1 MATKGPLT
9 PADAH
14 VKGLAPRGAD
24 RMSSNRRSLFRLIQP
39 SIDTAE
45 NLGEEIVAGSFTE
58 LHSGHRDWE
67 DYYRCR
73 WEYDKMVRSTHGCN
87 CTGSCSWH
95 VFVKN
100 GIVAW
105 DALAVDYPE
114 AGGESPDYE
123 PRGCPRGA
131 STSWY
136 IYSPVRVKYPY
147 VRSMLLKYWREA
159 LKAYGDPVEAWRSI
173 VENPERRAKYQAAR
187 GKGGLVRSSWDE
199 AGMIVAASLVYTI
212 KKYGP
217 DRIFGFTPIP
227 GMSQVG
233 FASGSRFLT
242 LIGAPVLSFYDW
254 YADLPPAS
262 PQIWGDQ
269 TDVPASGDWFNATY
283 MIVWG
288 TNLPQTRSADA
299 HFYSEARY
307 RGAKVTAIAPDY
319 SEYVKFADTWLP
331 ARAGHDGALAMA
343 MTFVVLKEF
352 YVDRQVPR
360 FVEYVKTYTD
370 LPFAVVLR
378 TAGEANVSGRFLR
391 ASDLGLKTENADCKL
406 AVFDTNQSKFVIPN
420 GTAGSRWEKDSGKW
434 NLKLEDSIS
443 GEPIDPLLSYAD
455 SDEWA
460 PVAFPVFC
468 EESPRLKLGAVP
480 VKRVRVEGGDLLVTT
495 VFDLM
500 MANTGVDRRP
510 TLSEAARRA
519 LDDPIFGQVA
529 WISDYDDPRPF
540 TPAWQELITGVRRDD
555 AIRVAREF
563 ADNAERT
570 NGRSMIFLGSGTN
583 HWYHSD
589 STYRCILNLVH
600 LCACEGVNGG
610 GWAHYV
616 GQERVWPYGGWS
628 TLATASDWVAAPRA
642 QNGTSFYYFASDIW
656 RYENIPPQAIMSP
669 LYAGAARAH
678 IADYNVVAARLGW
691 MPFYPQFDRNSLDLC
706 DEAAAAGAKT
716 EAEIVAYAVDQ
727 LKSGRIRMAAEDPD
741 APENVPRVLIM
752 WRANVLGA
760 SAKGH
765 EYFLKHLLGTHSAVL
780 QPEHTAMR
788 PKELLVR
795 NPAPEGKLDLL
806 VTSDF
811 RMTTSTLYSDVILP
825 AATWYEMHDINTT
838 DLHPF
843 VHPFNPAVDPLW
855 ESKTN
860 WDTFKA
866 ISEYFAA
873 LAATHLGKR
882 RDLVARPMMK
892 DVPSEIAQPLGVV
905 RDWRKGETEPIPGK
919 TMPSLEVVERDYGH
933 VHLMQTALG
942 RRVLE
947 KGVHAKGVTWDVSR
961 QYEELK
967 KRLGEASRT
976 GLTAG
981 MPSLAS
987 DRHAVETILAIAPE
1001 TDGRASVSAWEHLGK
1016 RTGLPLARFG
1026 PPNESQRTTF
1036 DDITARPRRVI
1047 QSPVWTGFVSKERN
1061 YSPFTVNIEEKVPFR
1076 TLSGRAHFYLD
1087 HQWMHEFGDS
1097 VPTYRPP
1104 LELAALG
1111 TASTP
1116 GIDRTRPE
1124 VVLRYITPHSK
1135 WSINSTFADTD
1146 MMTTLFRGGQ
1156 AVWVNDE
1163 DAAMVGVKDGDW
1175 IECFNANGMVVAR
1188 AIASPRLPR
1197 GIAFMYHAQE
1207 RYLNV
1212 PISNIT
1218 GQRAGPHN
1226 SVTRIYIKPTQ
1237 LIGAYAQLSFY
1248 PNYYGPIGCQRDEV
1262 IVMRKALEVSFD
1274 ER

>member
-1 MATKGPLT
+1 MA
-9 PADAH
+9 AY
-14 VKGLAPRGAD
+14 
-24 RMSSNRRSLFRLIQP
+24 RRSLFRLLKP
-39 SIDTAE
+39 SAATAE
-45 NLGEEIVAGSFTE
+45 NLSEGTDAGSFTE
-58 LHSGHRDWE
+58 LHLGHRDWE
-67 DYYRCR
+67 DYYRRR
-73 WEYDKMVRSTHGCN
+73 WQHDKVVRSTHGCN

-95 VFVKN
+95 VFVKD

-114 AGGESPDYE
+114 AGGEAPDYE

-136 IYSPVRVKYPY
+136 IYSPVRIKYPY
-147 VRSMLLKYWREA
+147 VRSALLRLWREA
-159 LKAYGDPVEAWRSI
+159 LAVNSDPVLAWRSI
-173 VENPERRAKYQAAR
+173 VEDPQRRAAYVTAR

-199 AGMIVAASLVYTI
+199 AGTIVAASLVYTI

-233 FASGSRFLT
+233 FAAGTRFLT
-242 LIGAPVLSFYDW
+242 LLGAPILSFYDW

-269 TDVPASGDWFNATY
+269 TDVPVSSDWFNATY

-299 HFYSEARY
+299 HFYAEARY
-307 RGAKVTAIAPDY
+307 RGAKVTAVAPDY

-331 ARAGHDGALAMA
+331 CDAGHDGALAMA

-352 YVDRQVPR
+352 YLDRQVPR
-360 FVEYVKTYTD
+360 FIEYVKTYTD
-370 LPFAVVLR
+370 LPFAVVLKR
-378 TAGEANVSGRFLR
+378 AGDAYISDRFLR
-391 ASDLGLKTENADCKL
+391 ASDLGIKTENAECKL
-406 AVFDTNQSKFVIPN
+406 AVFDTRRSKFVVPN
-420 GTAGSRWEKDSGKW
+420 GTIGSRWDKGNKW

-443 GEPIDPLLSYAD
+443 GSVIEPELSCAD
-455 SDEWA
+455 SAEWV
-460 PVAFPVFC
+460 PVSFPVFH
-468 EESPRLKLGAVP
+468 EETPRTKLGAVP
-480 VKRVRVEGGDLLVTT
+480 VRRVSAKGGELLVTT
-495 VFDLM
+495 VFDLL
-500 MANTGVDRRP
+500 MANVGLDRRP
-510 TLSEAARRA
+510 KLSEAARRA
-519 LDDPIFGQVA
+519 LEAPEFENVA
-529 WISDYDDPRPF
+529 WVSDYDDPRPF
-540 TPAWQELITGVRRDD
+540 TPAWQEPIAGVRRAD

-570 NGRSMIFLGSGTN
+570 NGRSMIFLGSGSN
-583 HWYHSD
+583 HWFNSD
-589 STYRCILNLVH
+589 STYRTILNLVH

-628 TLATASDWVAAPRA
+628 TLATAADWVAAPRG

-656 RYENIPPQAIMSP
+656 RYENIPPQALMP
-669 LYAGAARAH
+669 PTYAAEAKAH

-706 DEAAAAGAKT
+706 DEAIAAGAKT
-716 EAEIVAYAVDQ
+716 SEEIAAYAVEL
-727 LKSGRIRMAAEDPD
+727 LKSGRMKMAAEDPD
-741 APENVPRVLIM
+741 APQNVPRVLLM

-765 EYFLKHLLGTHSAVL
+765 EYFLKHLLGAQNAVL
-780 QPEHTAMR
+780 QPEHAAMR
-788 PKELLVR
+788 PRELAVR
-795 NPAPEGKLDLL
+795 EPAPEGKLDLL

-843 VHPFNPAVDPLW
+843 VHPFTAAVDPLW

-860 WDTFKA
+860 WDTFKKLA
-866 ISEYFAA
+866 ELFAA
-873 LAATHLGKR
+873 LAVKHLGTRK
-882 RDLVARPMMK
+882 DLVARPMMH
-892 DVPSEIAQPLGVV
+892 DLENEIAQPSGKV
-905 RDWRKGETEPIPGK
+905 RDWRKGEVEPVPGK
-919 TMPSLEVVERDYGH
+919 TMPSLEVVTRDYAN

-942 RRVLE
+942 PRLLKE
-947 KGVHAKGVTWDVSR
+947 GVHAKGVKWDVSA

-967 KRLGEASRT
+967 TRLGVAART

-981 MPSLAS
+981 MPYLAS
-987 DRHAVETILAIAPE
+987 DRAAVETILALSPE
-1001 TDGRASVSAWEHLGK
+1001 TDGRASVSAWKNLGEK
-1016 RTGLPLARFG
+1016 TGLPLARFG
-1026 PPNESQRTTF
+1026 APNESQRTTF
-1036 DDITARPRRVI
+1036 GDINGRPRRVMH
-1047 QSPVWTGFVSKERN
+1047 SPVWTGFVSNQRS
-1061 YSPFTVNIEEKVPFR
+1061 YAPFTVNIEERVPFR

-1087 HQWMHEFGDS
+1087 HQWMLEFGDAL
-1097 VPTYRPP
+1097 PTYRPP
-1104 LELAALG
+1104 LNLATLG
-1111 TASTP
+1111 VADVP
-1116 GIDRTRPE
+1116 GVAKDRPE
-1124 VVLRYITPHSK
+1124 IVLRYLTPHSK

-1146 MMTTLFRGGQ
+1146 IMTTLFRGGQ
-1156 AVWVNDE
+1156 AVWINDE
-1163 DAAMVGVKDGDW
+1163 DAAAVGVSDADW
-1175 IECFNANGMVVAR
+1175 VECFNVNGLVLAR
-1188 AIASPRLPR
+1188 AIVSPRITR
-1197 GIAFMYHAQE
+1197 GKAFMYHAQE

-1212 PISNIT
+1212 PISSLTN
-1218 GQRAGPHN
+1218 QRAGTHN

-1262 IVMRKALEVSFD
+1262 IVLRKAREVVFD